1 MSSFAQGILQDLA
14 IDKFNQ
20 TAEDKIHQKDPYSL
34 PPPQGLS
41 KRDADILRR
50 CKRRAHQLDH
60 NAVLCYCC
68 PCFFG
73 LNTAICRIPRLLQ
86 GVLYRIVWR
95 VWGIGGFDWSGL
107 LSWVSRG
114 VGSFCLACSWRWEL
128 SLGLIPIIGP
138 IWANSLSG
146 RVIKMAE
153 EADIP
158 ATLTA
163 KMTANITFDF
173 LVRTLPS
180 LRSSPFPN
188 FHVHFEMFLIYVVF
202 PSINFLLCYFASI
215 CFSPGRC

>member
-14 IDKFNQ
+14 IDKFNE
-20 TAEDKIHQKDPYSL
+20 TAEEKTPQKDPYSL

-60 NAVLCYCC
+60 NAVMCYCC

-73 LNTAICRIPRLLQ
+73 LNTAICMVSLIPPVFSVSFRLGCTVPDDLNNWY
-86 GVLYRIVWR
+86 LSRFLRRLALDFFAYSWL
-95 VWGIGGFDWSGL
+95 WGFI
-107 LSWVSRG
+107 
-114 VGSFCLACSWRWEL
+114 
-128 SLGLIPIIGP
+128 LGLIPIIGP

-146 RVIKMAE
+146 RVIKIAE

-173 LVRTLPS
+173 LVSTLHLNLFASPFFHLFHVFPIYAPLPS
-180 LRSSPFPN
+180 VR
-188 FHVHFEMFLIYVVF
+188 VF
-202 PSINFLLCYFASI
+202 TSHFASF
-215 CFSPGRC
+215 CLFCTFLR